1 MLRSLANDLIMYEKI
16 DTTIPR
22 AKATQS
28 FIERLITKSKEN
40 TLNNKRQVEKALGLD
55 NTVKKMFEVIGPKF
69 KERPGGYTRLI
80 KIGVRS
86 GDSSTVARL
95 QFTEVVS
102 SLVETTKETKVEE
115 KGKGKGLAIL
125 KRKPKITVKK
135 TTRLDSAKRAKK
147 EVVEKKPTSKV
158 KKV

>member
-16 DTTIPR
+16 DTTLPR

-80 KIGVRS
+80 KVGIKS
-86 GDSSTVARL
+86 GDSSTIARL
-95 QFTEVVS
+95 QFTEPVSVV
-102 SLVETTKETKVEE
+102 VEAPKETKVTET
-115 KGKGKGLAIL
+115 KKGLAIL

-135 TTRLDSAKRAKK
+135 TTKK
-147 EVVEKKPTSKV
+147 EVAEKKPAAQV
-158 KKV
+158 KKS